1 MADPHKAPRAPG
13 YVQNPHY
20 TQEDWDEVSDSP
32 ELTEE
37 ELAKAKPFAE
47 VFPDLAKSIAMRGPQ
62 KAATKVPI
70 SIRLA
75 PDVLA
80 ALKATGPG
88 WQSRVSELLRKA
100 LRPPRAK
107 RTARGASH
115 KIAAPARRA

>member
-1 MADPHKAPRAPG
+1 MPDHKAPHAPG

-20 TQEDWDEVSDSP
+20 SQEDWNEVADHP
-32 ELTEE
+32 ESTDE
-37 ELAKAKPFAE
+37 ELAQAKPFAE
-47 VFPDLAKSIAMRGPQ
+47 AFPDLAKSIAKRGRQ
-62 KAATKVPI
+62 KAPTKVAI

-88 WQSRVSELLRKA
+88 WQSRVSELLREA

-107 RTARGASH
+107 RTARRTNH
-115 KIAAPARRA
+115 KTTAPARRG

>member
-1 MADPHKAPRAPG
+1 MADPNKAPRAPG
-13 YVQNPHY
+13 YIQNSYY
-20 TQEDWDEVSDSP
+20 TQEDWDEVSDAP
-32 ELTEE
+32 ELTDE
-37 ELAKAKPFAE
+37 ELARAKPFAE
-47 VFPDLAKSIAMRGPQ
+47 AFPELAKSIARRGPQ
-62 KAATKVPI
+62 KAPNKVAI

-100 LRPPRAK
+100 LRPSRAK
-107 RTARGASH
+107 RTTRRASR

>member
-1 MADPHKAPRAPG
+1 MTDPHKAPRARG

-20 TQEDWDEVSDSP
+20 TQEDWDEVSDNP
-32 ELTEE
+32 ESTDE
-37 ELAKAKPFAE
+37 ELAQAKPFAE
-47 VFPDLAKSIAMRGPQ
+47 AFPELAKSIARRGPQ
-62 KAATKVPI
+62 KAPTKVPV

-107 RTARGASH
+107 RTTRRASH
-115 KIAAPARRA
+115 KSGAPARRA